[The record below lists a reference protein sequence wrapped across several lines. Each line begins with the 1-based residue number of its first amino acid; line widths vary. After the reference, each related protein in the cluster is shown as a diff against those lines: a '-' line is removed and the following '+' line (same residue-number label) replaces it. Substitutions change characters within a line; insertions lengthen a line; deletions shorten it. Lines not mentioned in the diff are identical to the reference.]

1 MITGKQ
7 RAYLRKMAHQLE
19 PIFQIGKEGVTDA
32 FIDGLNKALTKR
44 EILKVHILET
54 AMLDTRDTCNYV
66 AERLGAEPVQAIGN
80 KFIIYRKYGLD
91 RVIFITD
98 GNPPHKSAN
107 VTAKQRFE
115 MTHIAIADNSAF
127 EEDDFEINR
136 SEKSYTVNTLGY
148 LKEKYPNNDLFFIIG
163 EDSLNDFDKWYKP
176 DKILE
181 MCSLLVFP
189 RKSLKSLTETI
200 KVVKEKM
207 NGRIFPISAPVF
219 RISSTDI
226 RNRVK
231 NGQTVRYMLP
241 ENVRDYINKYHLY
254 KENENDR

>member
-1 MITGKQ
+1 
-7 RAYLRKMAHQLE
+7 
-19 PIFQIGKEGVTDA
+19 
-32 FIDGLNKALTKR
+32 
-44 EILKVHILET
+44 
-54 AMLDTRDTCNYV
+54 
-66 AERLGAEPVQAIGN
+66 
-80 KFIIYRKYGLD
+80 
-91 RVIFITD
+91 
-98 GNPPHKSAN
+98 
-107 VTAKQRFE
+107 
-115 MTHIAIADNSAF
+115 
-127 EEDDFEINR
+127 
-136 SEKSYTVNTLGY
+136 
-148 LKEKYPNNDLFFIIG
+148 LFFIIG

-200 KVVKEKM
+200 KAVKEKM

-241 ENVRDYINKYHLY
+241 ENVRDYITKYHLY

>member
-1 MITGKQ
+1 MKIGIMGGTFNPIHN
-7 RAYLRKMAHQLE
+7 AHLLIAEMA
-19 PIFQIGKEGVTDA
+19 
-32 FIDGLNKALTKR
+32 R
-44 EILKVHILET
+44 EE
-54 AMLDTRDTCNYV
+54 
-66 AERLGAEPVQAIGN
+66 
-80 KFIIYRKYGLD
+80 YGLD

-148 LKEKYPNNDLFFIIG
+148 LKEK
-163 EDSLNDFDKWYKP
+163 
-176 DKILE
+176 
-181 MCSLLVFP
+181 
-189 RKSLKSLTETI
+189 
-200 KVVKEKM
+200 M
-207 NGRIFPISAPVF
+207 NGRIFPVSAPVF